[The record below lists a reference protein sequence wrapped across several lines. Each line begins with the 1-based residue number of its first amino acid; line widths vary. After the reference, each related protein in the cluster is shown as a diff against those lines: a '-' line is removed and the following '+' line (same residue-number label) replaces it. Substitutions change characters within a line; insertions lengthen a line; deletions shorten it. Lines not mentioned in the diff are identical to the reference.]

1 MGQVLALDSLLQ
13 DRRIWRGNTPTA
25 LPSNAL
31 ATGYADLDDALP
43 SNGWMEASLTEI
55 LIAHDGIGELSL
67 VLPILAK
74 LSQQQKPIVLIAPP
88 YRPYAP
94 AWQNSGVRLSQLH
107 VIHAQ
112 SKEALWAMEQALR
125 SGSCGA
131 VLGWPMK
138 ADDKSLRRLQ
148 VAAETGHTLGFAF
161 RSITAESN
169 PSPAPVRLSLKGTA
183 STPEL
188 RLIKCRGANAPTRA
202 ISYSPHLRH

>member
-25 LPSNAL
+25 LSNNAL
-31 ATGYADLDDALP
+31 ATGHADLDDALP
-43 SNGWMEASLTEI
+43 SSGWMEASLTEI

-112 SKEALWAMEQALR
+112 PKEALWAMEQALR
-125 SGSCGA
+125 SG
-131 VLGWPMK
+131 
-138 ADDKSLRRLQ
+138 
-148 VAAETGHTLGFAF
+148 
-161 RSITAESN
+161 
-169 PSPAPVRLSLKGTA
+169 
-183 STPEL
+183 
-188 RLIKCRGANAPTRA
+188 
-202 ISYSPHLRH
+202 

>member
-1 MGQVLALDSLLQ
+1 MGQVLALDAVLQ
-13 DRRIWRGNTPTA
+13 DRRVWRGTTPSA
-25 LPSNAL
+25 LPNSAL
-31 ATGYADLDDALP
+31 ATGHDALDAALP
-43 SNGWMEASLTEI
+43 SRGWLEASLVEI
-55 LIAHDGIGELSL
+55 LIGHDGVGELSL

-94 AWQNSGVRLSQLH
+94 AWQNMGVHLSQLH
-107 VIHAQ
+107 VIQAQ
-112 SKEALWAMEQALR
+112 PKEALWAMEQALR

-161 RSITAESN
+161 RAISAASN
-169 PSPAPVRLSLKGTA
+169 PSPAPVRLSLKGTS

-188 RLIKCRGANAPTRA
+188 RLIKCRGANAPMRA
-202 ISYSPHLRH
+202 IPYSPHLRH

>member
-1 MGQVLALDSLLQ
+1 MGQVLAIDTVLQ
-13 DRRIWRGNTPTA
+13 DRRVWRGNAPSA
-25 LPSNAL
+25 LPNSAL
-31 ATGYADLDDALP
+31 ATGHQELDLALP
-43 SNGWMEASLTEI
+43 SGGWLEASLVEI

-67 VLPILAK
+67 VLPLLAK

-94 AWQNSGVRLSQLH
+94 AWQHCGVSLSQLH

-112 SKEALWAMEQALR
+112 PKEALWAMEQALR

-161 RSITAESN
+161 RTISAAN
-169 PSPAPVRLSLKGTA
+169 NASPAPVRLSLQGTS

-188 RLIKCRGANAPTRA
+188 RLIKCRGANAPVRA
-202 ISYSPHLRH
+202 IPYFPHLRH

>member
-13 DRRIWRGNTPTA
+13 DRRVWRGNM
-25 LPSNAL
+25 PSAVSNSAL
-31 ATGYADLDDALP
+31 ATGYADLDVTLP
-43 SNGWMEASLTEI
+43 SGGWLEASLIEI
-55 LIAHDGIGELSL
+55 LIAQDGIGELSL

-107 VIHAQ
+107 VIQ
-112 SKEALWAMEQALR
+112 TQPKEALWAMEQSLR

-148 VAAETGHTLGFAF
+148 VAAETGNTLGFAF
-161 RSITAESN
+161 RAINAQSN
-169 PSPAPVRLSLKGTA
+169 PSPAPVRLSLRGTA

-188 RLIKCRGANAPTRA
+188 RLIKCRGANAPMRP
-202 ISYSPHLRH
+202 IPYSPYSQH

>member
-1 MGQVLALDSLLQ
+1 MGQLLALDSLLKDQ
-13 DRRIWRGNTPTA
+13 RVWRGSAPAA
-25 LPSNAL
+25 LPNSAL
-31 ATGYADLDDALP
+31 ATGYADLDAALP
-43 SNGWMEASLTEI
+43 SGGWLEASLIEI
-55 LIAHDGIGELSL
+55 LIAHDGLGELAL

-112 SKEALWAMEQALR
+112 PKEALWAMEQALR

-131 VLGWPMK
+131 VLAWPMK

-161 RSITAESN
+161 RAMSAESN
-169 PSPAPVRLSLKGTA
+169 PSPAPVRLSLRGTA
-183 STPEL
+183 ATPEL
-188 RLIKCRGANAPTRA
+188 RLIKCRGANAPMRA
-202 ISYSPHLRH
+202 IAYSPHLRH

>member
-1 MGQVLALDSLLQ
+1 MGQVLALESVLQ
-13 DRRIWRGNTPTA
+13 DRRIWRGQQAQA
-25 LPSNAL
+25 LPNSAL
-31 ATGYADLDDALP
+31 ATGFDALDFALP
-43 SNGWMEASLTEI
+43 SGGWLEASLHEI
-55 LIAHDGIGELSL
+55 LIASDGIGELSL

-74 LSQQQKPIVLIAPP
+74 LSQQQKPIILIAPP

-107 VIHAQ
+107 VIDAQ
-112 SKEALWAMEQALR
+112 PKEALWAMEQALR

-131 VLGWPMK
+131 VIGWPIK

-161 RSITAESN
+161 RAMSAASN
-169 PSPAPVRLSLKGTA
+169 PSPAPVRVSLKGTH

-188 RLIKCRGANAPTRA
+188 RLIKCRGANAPMHPIA
-202 ISYSPHLRH
+202 YSPHYRH